1 MVNVYNDLV
10 ANLGLSPVNTSL
22 LVVIFILARQR
33 YQAQEETIAKL
44 GKLVN
49 RLERSLLSA
58 GIELYEMED

>member
-1 MVNVYNDLV
+1 MNVYNDLV
-10 ANLGLSPVNTSL
+10 ANFGLSPVNTSL
-22 LVVIFILARQR
+22 LVVIFVLARQR
-33 YQAQEETIAKL
+33 YQAQEETIARL